1 MQFTFSDL
9 LVISLISAMIPVILF
24 LEIELRIL
32 FCVFFEKKRTWTE
45 KKELV
50 HTDAKD
56 IDLHVV

>member
-32 FCVFFEKKRTWTE
+32 FCVFFEKK
-45 KKELV
+45 KELG
-50 HTDAKD
+50 
-56 IDLHVV
+56 LPQLSPYWC